1 MGLRL
6 RRREQYY
13 RGIRALPAP
22 EDRRGP
28 GAEADP
34 HSAGG
39 RLRAAGRVM
48 TLRARL
54 TLWYSG
60 LLAGALVL
68 FGTAVYTLLSY
79 SLTEQVNDTL
89 LTTAEDIRSTA
100 LRTMEGSIV
109 LPRLAL
115 DLTADV
121 KVQLWSSE
129 GQPLGEAE
137 QLDPVLA
144 GIGLPAEGLGMAS
157 ADYHNLIFQSSNY
170 P

>member
-1 MGLRL
+1 
-6 RRREQYY
+6 
-13 RGIRALPAP
+13 
-22 EDRRGP
+22 
-28 GAEADP
+28 
-34 HSAGG
+34 
-39 RLRAAGRVM
+39 M

-60 LLAGALVL
+60 LLAGVLVL

-89 LTTAEDIRSTA
+89 LTTAENIRGTA

-121 KVQLWSSE
+121 KVQLWSAD
-129 GQPLGEAE
+129 GQPLGNAE
-137 QLDPVLA
+137 QLDPVLT
-144 GIGLPAEGLGMAS
+144 GINLRAEDLGMTS
-157 ADYHNLIFQSSNY
+157 AEYHNAMFEGSNY
-170 P
+170 RVLIDRKSVV

>member
-1 MGLRL
+1 
-6 RRREQYY
+6 
-13 RGIRALPAP
+13 
-22 EDRRGP
+22 
-28 GAEADP
+28 
-34 HSAGG
+34 
-39 RLRAAGRVM
+39 M

-60 LLAGALVL
+60 LLAGVLVL

-89 LTTAEDIRSTA
+89 LTTAENIRSTA

-121 KVQLWSSE
+121 KVQ
-129 GQPLGEAE
+129 
-137 QLDPVLA
+137 
-144 GIGLPAEGLGMAS
+144 
-157 ADYHNLIFQSSNY
+157 
-170 P
+170 